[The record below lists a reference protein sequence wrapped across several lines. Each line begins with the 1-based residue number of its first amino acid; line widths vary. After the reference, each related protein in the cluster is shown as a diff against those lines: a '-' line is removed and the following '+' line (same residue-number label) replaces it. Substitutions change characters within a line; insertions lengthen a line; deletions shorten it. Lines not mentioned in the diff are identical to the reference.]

1 MGDRPDSSQHMKM
14 SHHAYIRSVWNGLS
28 FRPDNRCSQSI
39 ARHVTA
45 QNKRVGEQAI
55 RWTEE
60 QVNR

>member
-1 MGDRPDSSQHMKM
+1 MGDRADSSQHMKM

-39 ARHVTA
+39 ARPVTA

-55 RWTEE
+55 RWNGEH
-60 QVNR
+60 VNR